1 MKENMISLLEIM
13 SRMISTTIND
23 DGYKRFI
30 TDTNIITK
38 KVKKLPYKDAA
49 ETGTETIFKVKDSI
63 KISKCKKVVI
73 SFEIKDDKEN
83 DYFKNKYHL
92 KECVF
97 LPKAYFIDKRI
108 IRAAE
113 YSIVTESI
121 EKKNNKYKIEIDGK
135 SFCASLYLLYEYYTE
150 KITVDYQRYLK
161 IIELFEI
168 INNNKYKFEL
178 IQKDKSYELT
188 NFDIMSDF
196 CK

>member
-13 SRMISTTIND
+13 SRMISTTIKD

-30 TDTNIITK
+30 TDTNIMTK

-49 ETGTETIFKVKDSI
+49 ETGTKTIFKIKDSI
-63 KISKCKKVVI
+63 KISKCKKVII

-108 IRAAE
+108 IGAVE

-121 EKKNNKYKIEIDGK
+121 EKKNNKYKIEMNGK
-135 SFCASLYLLYEYYTE
+135 SFCAALYLLYEYYTE

-178 IQKDKSYELT
+178 IQKDKSYDLT

>member
-30 TDTNIITK
+30 TDTNIMTK

-49 ETGTETIFKVKDSI
+49 ETGTKTIFKVKDSI

-97 LPKAYFIDKRI
+97 LPKAYLIDKRI
-108 IRAAE
+108 IRAVE

-121 EKKNNKYKIEIDGK
+121 EKKNNKYKIEMNGK
-135 SFCASLYLLYEYYTE
+135 SFCAALYLLYEFYIGE
-150 KITVDYQRYLK
+150 IIVDYQKYLK

-178 IQKDKSYELT
+178 IQKDKSYDLT

>member
-30 TDTNIITK
+30 TDTNIMTK

>member
-1 MKENMISLLEIM
+1 MKENMISLLDIM

-30 TDTNIITK
+30 TDTNIMTK

>member
-1 MKENMISLLEIM
+1 MKENMISLLDIM

-30 TDTNIITK
+30 TDTNIMTK

-83 DYFKNKYHL
+83 YYFKNKYHL

>member
-30 TDTNIITK
+30 TDTNIMTK

-49 ETGTETIFKVKDSI
+49 ETGTKTIFKVKDSI

-121 EKKNNKYKIEIDGK
+121 EKKNNKYKIEMDGK